1 MSQDEELEALRTG
14 VSCAVLL
21 ERHPPT
27 WQLDKRESTRNCLKY
42 RRGEGEIIL
51 VTHQGRGW
59 WDPGSTAKGDVFTLA
74 QRLEPGLNFG
84 QVRKL
89 LRPLAGLV
97 PTFPE
102 HLRKGSREKPVVSVN
117 TRWDRRRAPAYDS
130 PCWRYLADERRLP
143 QAILVSAIQ
152 AGVLREGPSASAWF
166 AHHDHAGR
174 LTGIEMRGP
183 DFRGF
188 SPGGDKSLFRLPGRP
203 AIGMPVLRLVAAE
216 APIDALS
223 LAAIEESRGDSL
235 YVATAGGMGPETIRA
250 LELCLEEPRSSFL
263 APCWWRRL
271 TLIAPATATPVG
283 CKAMAETA
291 RGALREDFGRPRKD
305 WNEAL
310 QAGEG
315 EHETGSRLG
324 SSPVGQ
330 APQTC

>member
-21 ERHPPT
+21 ERHPPP

-102 HLRKGSREKPVVSVN
+102 HLRKGSREKPVVPVN
-117 TRWDRRRAPAYDS
+117 VRWGRRRAPVHGS
-130 PCWRYLADERRLP
+130 PSWRYLADERRLP

-152 AGVLREGPSASAWF
+152 AGVLREGPLASAWF
-166 AHHDHAGR
+166 AHNDHAGR

-183 DFRGF
+183 AFRGF

-203 AIGMPVLRLVAAE
+203 ASELPVPRLVAAE

-223 LAAIEESRGDSL
+223 LAAIEGLRSDSL

-250 LELCLEEPRSSFL
+250 LELKLHEIAVLPGAVLVAATDADRAGDAYAE
-263 APCWWRRL
+263 RL
-271 TLIAPATATPVG
+271 QQMAVSAGTRFERLRPAA
-283 CKAMAETA
+283 
-291 RGALREDFGRPRKD
+291 KD

-310 QAGEG
+310 QQGRGA
-315 EHETGSRLG
+315 
-324 SSPVGQ
+324 
-330 APQTC
+330 